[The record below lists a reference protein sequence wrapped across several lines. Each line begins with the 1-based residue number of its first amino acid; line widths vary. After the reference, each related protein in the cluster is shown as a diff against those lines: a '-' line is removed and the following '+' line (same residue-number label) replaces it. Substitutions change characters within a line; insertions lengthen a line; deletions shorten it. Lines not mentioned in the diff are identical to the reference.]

1 MPDQVNRPHLIVVS
15 SLIDGR
21 STSRRLLHI
30 GYGRHFAG
38 IGNAVKIPAL
48 PLVIADFSELV
59 IHPLVGNREP
69 QITGESGGH
78 VGHERI
84 TRITGLDNASA
95 DVTGCVNTDLIS
107 TSEISQNRP
116 EIRQDVTGDLV
127 VSGVEVHGKID
138 MRRRDAQPLRRFTCR
153 LGMSST
159 VRGRKVCQL
168 SGVFLKDR
176 EELHAAL
183 GDAFQLARTNRLEI
197 IGRRQAALPRL
208 GQIPSHDLVSVG
220 LQRCESRIGD
230 FKTGIARHT
239 RPVRITLGG
248 KQAHPRGRIDGTV
261 LWQPILPLKVRDLIG
276 QTGVPAGSD
285 DRRDAV
291 THQSHSRQP
300 DPLRIIA
307 GTIAGA
313 DGFETRLSPTTKI
326 AGGLAGRKTFD
337 GLKHL
342 DERCVHF
349 APVQAIG
356 RNDARTVTVLVVDLL
371 LRLPNG
377 VEAAIRFEQ
386 HELFHG

>member
-1 MPDQVNRPHLIVVS
+1 M
-15 SLIDGR
+15 
-21 STSRRLLHI
+21 
-30 GYGRHFAG
+30 
-38 IGNAVKIPAL
+38 
-48 PLVIADFSELV
+48 
-59 IHPLVGNREP
+59 
-69 QITGESGGH
+69 
-78 VGHERI
+78 
-84 TRITGLDNASA
+84 
-95 DVTGCVNTDLIS
+95 
-107 TSEISQNRP
+107 
-116 EIRQDVTGDLV
+116 
-127 VSGVEVHGKID
+127 
-138 MRRRDAQPLRRFTCR
+138 
-153 LGMSST
+153 
-159 VRGRKVCQL
+159 
-168 SGVFLKDR
+168 
-176 EELHAAL
+176 
-183 GDAFQLARTNRLEI
+183 
-197 IGRRQAALPRL
+197 
-208 GQIPSHDLVSVG
+208 
-220 LQRCESRIGD
+220 
-230 FKTGIARHT
+230 
-239 RPVRITLGG
+239 
-248 KQAHPRGRIDGTV
+248 
-261 LWQPILPLKVRDLIG
+261 PLKVRDLIG

-356 RNDARTVTVLVVDLL
+356 RNDARVITVIAIDLL